1 MSTSL
6 EELRNKG
13 TTIDT
18 TVGKVNPPVVTSAP
32 TLAET
37 DPAFIPSNNNGP
49 VKGGSARTPVIG
61 ETPAQPSIK
70 VVDAHFDPTNA
81 TEFDITSLEKRK
93 TPPSKFEN
101 EVMADLDAAVQREKD
116 SITER
121 IDALTEKQREEFMAM
136 KAKEEEAEYSRPE
149 EPEESLDPEDYDP
162 DFDEEMND
170 EVVTPV
176 KLKPVV
182 ETYEAIPEEVLTDKS
197 ETMKDIA
204 NYYEEHPEETAAT
217 NNTHAPSVIGA
228 APANNYNPFDIPV
241 EDLDADIANETD
253 AGIDTSDA
261 LDEDLAAETG
271 EPDSDA
277 IMQDL
282 VKDVKSRITP
292 ITKRIDLNEFRIAD
306 THISHSEAKLLGIDT
321 ISTADHFLPN
331 AGKVISCSALSG
343 SELMALNPENSN
355 RNRINMLKD
364 IYSIMYKHVV
374 SPKPKTFDEWLKTTH
389 FRDLDHIYFALYKAT
404 FGGSHFMHYECP
416 NDKCKDVFIEDVAF
430 ADMIEYADE
439 EIKAKMQTI
448 MNSGD
453 SSITEYETSL
463 HQISDNIV
471 VGIRNPSIYNVVIEN
486 SGLSDEFLSK
496 YNDLMDVS
504 VYIDSIYIVDYDTKT
519 LKPVDMKP
527 DKNNI
532 TKTAARRVKVI
543 SEILRTLP
551 TDNYYELR
559 KCIATAYP
567 SMIGISYK
575 IPETTCKKC
584 GAKIEAQPIE
594 AQQLLFMRH
603 QLGAFVVL

>member
-6 EELRNKG
+6 EELRNKA

-18 TVGKVNPPVVTSAP
+18 TVGKVNSPAANSSP

-37 DPAFIPSNNNGP
+37 DPAFMPSTNNGP

-61 ETPAQPSIK
+61 DTPTQPSIK

-81 TEFDITSLEKRK
+81 TEFDINSLEKRK
-93 TPPSKFEN
+93 TGPSKLEN
-101 EVMADLDAAVQREKD
+101 ELMADLDAAVQREKD

-121 IDALTEKQREEFMAM
+121 IDALTEKQREEFMNM
-136 KAKEEEAEYSRPE
+136 KAKEEEAEYTRPE
-149 EPEESLDPEDYDP
+149 DAEQIQPISDEYDP
-162 DFDEEMND
+162 DFDEELMD
-170 EVVTPV
+170 DGYDIAPV
-176 KLKPVV
+176 KLKPIEDNEVISTMATNDKTEVFNEEYNENTGDSFV
-182 ETYEAIPEEVLTDKS
+182 EIASTDP
-197 ETMKDIA
+197 A
-204 NYYEEHPEETAAT
+204 ETAVKDS
-217 NNTHAPSVIGA
+217 NL
-228 APANNYNPFDIPV
+228 YDIPV

-253 AGIDTSDA
+253 KSMDTADA

-292 ITKRIDLNEFRIAD
+292 ITKRINLNEFHVANTR
-306 THISHSEAKLLGIDT
+306 ISHSEAKMVGIDT

-331 AGKVISCSALSG
+331 AGKVITCSALSG
-343 SELMALNPENSN
+343 SELMALNPDNSN

-374 SPKPKTFDEWLKTTH
+374 SDKPKTFDEWLKTTH

-404 FGGSHFMHYECP
+404 FSGSHFMHYECP
-416 NDKCKDVFIEDVAF
+416 NDKCKDVFIEDIDF
-430 ADMIEYADE
+430 ADMIEYADD

-486 SGLSDEFLSK
+486 SGLSDDFLSK
-496 YNDLMDVS
+496 YNDLMDIS
-504 VYIDSIYIVDYDTKT
+504 VYIDNIYIIDYESRS

-532 TKTAARRVKVI
+532 TKTAARRVKII

-559 KCIATAYP
+559 KCIAAAYP
-567 SMIGISYK
+567 SMTGISYK

-584 GAKIEAQPIE
+584 GAKIEAQHIE